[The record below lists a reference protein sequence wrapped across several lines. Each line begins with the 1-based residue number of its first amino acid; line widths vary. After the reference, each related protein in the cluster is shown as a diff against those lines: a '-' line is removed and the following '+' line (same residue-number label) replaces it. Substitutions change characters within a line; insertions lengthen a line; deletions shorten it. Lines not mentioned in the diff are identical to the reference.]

1 MNFYVFLCS
10 FFFDKVIKK
19 NIRFKSYNE
28 YIIFP
33 SWIALFFQ
41 ILVMSVIEDKNF
53 KNDARKV
60 RFLNYVIYFQTVE
73 SAVSTIR
80 FNFLDN
86 RFNLKKFFRQIEFPS
101 NFSFFIVNVII
112 YEKIHYI
119 IKYIDVQFIKIMIIY
134 YYNMLSK

>member
-1 MNFYVFLCS
+1 
-10 FFFDKVIKK
+10 
-19 NIRFKSYNE
+19 
-28 YIIFP
+28 
-33 SWIALFFQ
+33 
-41 ILVMSVIEDKNF
+41 MSVIEDKNF

-60 RFLNYVIYFQTVE
+60 HFLNYVIYFQTVE

-86 RFNLKKFFRQIEFPS
+86 RFNLKKFFRQIEFPF